1 MGDSV
6 HEPAVR
12 LFEGEHFFKDLP
24 EQYGFFDPD
33 GLRRVS

>member
-12 LFEGEHFFKDLP
+12 LFEGEPFFTDLL
-24 EQYGFFDPD
+24 EQYGLFDPD